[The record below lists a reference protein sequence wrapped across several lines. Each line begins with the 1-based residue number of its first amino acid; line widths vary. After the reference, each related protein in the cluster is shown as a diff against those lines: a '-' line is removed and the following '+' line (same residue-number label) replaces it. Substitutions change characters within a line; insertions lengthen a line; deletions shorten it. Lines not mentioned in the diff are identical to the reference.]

1 MANGNLGGMDNESDG
16 IEEALESSVRMAV
29 MVGARVGSEI
39 ARARDEQLREQR
51 RLDERAAAQL
61 AQRFEAEKQTALAE
75 LSQVHRP
82 DWWDR
87 AHLDGKAAQIGQTYA
102 TARAWA
108 PEAEEAARAEQKM
121 REELR
126 ERYGIDLDHTDPHTV
141 SAKIQ
146 AEVEAWR
153 QRLEEQRRQ
162 EADRQRTTETGE
174 RAEAALLLDQA
185 ARDDRQADR
194 QFDAAREDERLTE
207 AAAGH
212 ADNPWLTGQDRQS
225 RDMQTETS
233 EELRQRA
240 EAAAQR
246 GNDGE
251 ARGDQ
256 ATGEA
261 ERLYDSADRRNAD
274 LRAME
279 AKGIDPE
286 VAQSRMRADTA
297 AAKPVTFATADAR
310 GRAGRPPTA
319 RRSRGA
325 QAQLPG
331 IER

>member
-1 MANGNLGGMDNESDG
+1 MVTGNLGGMDNESDG

-51 RLDERAAAQL
+51 RMDERAAAQL

-108 PEAEEAARAEQKM
+108 PEVEEAARAERKM

-126 ERYGIDLDHTDPHTV
+126 ERYGIDLDHTDPRTV
-141 SAKIQ
+141 T

-194 QFDAAREDERLTE
+194 QFDAASEDARRAE
-207 AAAGH
+207 AAVGQ
-212 ADNPWLTGQDRQS
+212 ADNPWLTSQDRQA
-225 RDMQTETS
+225 ETS

-240 EAAAQR
+240 MEAAER
-246 GNDGE
+246 GSDGA

-261 ERLYDSADRRNAD
+261 ERLYDSADRRAAD
-274 LRAME
+274 VRAME

-297 AAKPVTFATADAR
+297 AAKPVTFATQGAR
-310 GRAGRPPTA
+310 GRAGRAPTA
-319 RRSRGA
+319 RRSRGP

>member
-1 MANGNLGGMDNESDG
+1 MATGNPAGMENESDG

-61 AQRFEAEKQTALAE
+61 AQRFEAKKQTALAE

-108 PEAEEAARAEQKM
+108 PEAEEAARAERRM

-126 ERYGIDLDHTDPHTV
+126 ERYGIDLDHTDPRTV
-141 SAKIQ
+141 T

-194 QFDAAREDERLTE
+194 QFDAAREDERRAE
-207 AAAGH
+207 VAAGQ

-225 RDMQTETS
+225 RDMQAETS
-233 EELRQRA
+233 EELRRRA
-240 EAAAQR
+240 KEAVQR
-246 GNDGE
+246 GYDGKVG
-251 ARGDQ
+251 GDQ

-261 ERLYDSADRRNAD
+261 ERLYDSADRRKAD

-297 AAKPVTFATADAR
+297 AAKPVTLATASAR
-310 GRAGRPPTA
+310 GRAGRAPTA
-319 RRSRGA
+319 RRSRGPH
-325 QAQLPG
+325 AQLPG